1 MRQVFKYQPDIAMHE
16 PFFQLELPQGAV
28 FLKVAMQHDRLTFW
42 FEVDSNNTM
51 QQRSF
56 AVVPTGMYVPKH
68 MDGPVEFLETVFQG
82 IYVWHIYEVVEV
94 EA

>member
-1 MRQVFKYQPDIAMHE
+1 MRQVFKYVPDIAMHE

-42 FEVDSNNTM
+42 FEVDPSALKV
-51 QQRSF
+51 QRSF

-68 MDGPVEFLETVFQG
+68 MDGPVQFLETVFQDVF
-82 IYVWHIYEVVEV
+82 VWHIYKVLED
-94 EA
+94 